1 LSERRACF
9 SLSAQENSRVANFL
23 NPKRAGAASH
33 NAEAR
38 ALMETLLQDIRFG
51 FRQLMRQPGFAA
63 LAIVSM
69 ALGIGANTSIFSL
82 VDTVLLRPLAV
93 KEPSQLVELYGTLHN
108 GADWSLQSYP
118 NYKEYRD
125 RNTVFSGLFIYRVV
139 VSSLTVNNSS
149 QRVWGYLVSG
159 NYFDVLGVKP
169 TLGRAFLP
177 EEDQTPDSHPVAV
190 ISYNCWQHRFGGDR
204 AIVGKTVEFNSR
216 PFAVIGVAP
225 KGFIGTEVAYDPE
238 MFIPV
243 MMAKTIEPGS
253 TWIDKR
259 DSNNLFTVGRL
270 KPGVSFA
277 EAKAALETLTAK
289 LAQDYPQ
296 NVGRGIRL
304 GKPGL
309 FIPDIANSVFAFT
322 GVLAAVGA
330 LVILLAC
337 VNLASLLLAVRLAV
351 GASRQRLVRQL
362 LTESLLISLSGGAAG
377 VFLAA
382 AINSAVRGIHLPSD
396 VTLLFDL
403 RTDWRVLSFALLL
416 SIATGILFSL
426 IPALQSS
433 KPQLVPALKDESSMA
448 GFRRSRLRN
457 FLVVAQ
463 ISLSLV
469 LLISAGLIVRSLQA
483 AQKMRPG
490 FNPENAVAIS
500 FDVSLQGYNE
510 ERGRAFQKQV
520 LEHAQALPQIENA
533 ALTDYLPLGLN
544 YNDSTIYIE
553 GTEFKGASTLPI
565 AIPIESSPGYFD
577 VMGIPLRGRDFRDD
591 ENKKESRVAI
601 VNETFA
607 KKFFNGQDPIGRR
620 FNWHG
625 PKDPFFEIV
634 GIVPDG
640 KYNSLGEDPKPALY
654 TPLYRDYSG
663 QITLVARTRRDPR
676 QVLSALR
683 AEVQKLDPSISVYA
697 AKTLK
702 EHMGTSLFP
711 ARMAAIA
718 LGSFGVLALILAAVG
733 IYGVMSHAVA
743 GRTREIGLRIALGA
757 QLSDV
762 QKLILKQGMVLAAI
776 GSLCGLLI
784 AFGGA
789 RMMKSLLYGVSS
801 SDPVTFTCVALL
813 LLSIALLACWIPARR
828 ASRVEPMIVL
838 RAE

>member
-1 LSERRACF
+1 MQNL
-9 SLSAQENSRVANFL
+9 
-23 NPKRAGAASH
+23 
-33 NAEAR
+33 AR
-38 ALMETLLQDIRFG
+38 LMETLLQDIRFG
-51 FRQLMRQPGFAA
+51 FRQLVKKPGFAV
-63 LAIVSM
+63 LAIISM

-82 VDTVLLRPLAV
+82 VDTALLRPLAV
-93 KEPSQLVELYGTLHN
+93 KEPSQLVELYGTLQN
-108 GADWSLQSYP
+108 GAEWSLQSYP

-125 RNTVFSGLFIYRVV
+125 RNTVFSGLSVYRVV

-169 TLGRAFLP
+169 MLGRSFLP

-190 ISYNCWQHRFGGDR
+190 ISYNCWQRRFGGDP
-204 AIVGKTVEFNSR
+204 AVVGKTVQFNTR
-216 PFAVIGVAP
+216 PFTVIGVAP

-238 MFIPV
+238 MFVPV

-253 TWIDKR
+253 TWLEKR

-270 KPGVSFA
+270 KSGVSFA
-277 EAKAALETLTAK
+277 QAKPALETLTAK
-289 LAQDYPQ
+289 LAQDYPE
-296 NVGRGIRL
+296 NVGFGIRL

-322 GVLAAVGA
+322 ALLAAVGA

-337 VNLASLLLAVRLAV
+337 VNLANLLLARATERRREIAVRLAI
-351 GASRQRLVRQL
+351 GASRRRLVRQL

-377 VFLAA
+377 VLLSA
-382 AINSAVRGIHLPSD
+382 AINSAVRGIRLPSD
-396 VTLLFDL
+396 ITLLFDL
-403 RTDWRVLSFALLL
+403 RTDWRVLTFALLL

-463 ISLSLV
+463 VSLSLV

-500 FDVSLQGYNE
+500 FDVSLQGYDE
-510 ERGRAFQKQV
+510 ERGRAFQKRV
-520 LEHAQALPQIENA
+520 LERARALPQIENA
-533 ALTDYLPLGLN
+533 ALTDNLPLGLN
-544 YNDSTIYIE
+544 YNSSGIYVE
-553 GTEFKGASTLPI
+553 GSEFTGASNLPI
-565 AIPIESSPGYFD
+565 AIPIDSGPGYFD
-577 VMGIPLRGRDFRDD
+577 AMGIPLRGRDFRDD
-591 ENKKESRVAI
+591 ENKKENRVAI
-601 VNETFA
+601 VNETFG
-607 KKFFNGQDPIGRR
+607 KKFLNGQDPIGRR

-625 PKDPFFEIV
+625 PSDPFFEIV
-634 GIVPDG
+634 GVVPDG
-640 KYNSLGEDPKPALY
+640 KYNSLGEDAKPAVY
-654 TPLYRDYSG
+654 TPFYRDYTG
-663 QITLVARTRRDPR
+663 LVTLIARTHSDPR
-676 QVLSALR
+676 QVLNALR
-683 AEVQKLDPSISVYA
+683 AEVKKLDPSISVYA

-702 EHMGTSLFP
+702 EHLGTSLFP

-733 IYGVMSHAVA
+733 IYGVMSHVVA
-743 GRTREIGLRIALGA
+743 GRTREIGLRMALGA
-757 QLSDV
+757 QFSDV
-762 QKLILKQGMVLAAI
+762 QKLILKQGMFLAAI
-776 GSLCGLLI
+776 GSVCGLVI
-784 AFGGA
+784 ALGGA
-789 RMMKSLLYGVSS
+789 RMMKSLLYGVST
-801 SDPVTFTCVALL
+801 SDPITFTSVALL
-813 LLSIALLACWIPARR
+813 LFGIAFLACWIPARR
-828 ASRVEPMIVL
+828 ASRVEPMIAL

>member
-1 LSERRACF
+1 MQNLTRF
-9 SLSAQENSRVANFL
+9 
-23 NPKRAGAASH
+23 
-33 NAEAR
+33 
-38 ALMETLLQDIRFG
+38 MEKLLQDIRFG
-51 FRQLMRQPGFAA
+51 FRQLMKQPGFVV
-63 LAIVSM
+63 LAITSM

-82 VDTVLLRPLAV
+82 VDTALLRPLAV
-93 KEPSQLVELYGTLHN
+93 KEPSRLMELYGTINN
-108 GADWSLQSYP
+108 GAEWSLQSYP
-118 NYKEYRD
+118 NYKDYRD

-139 VSSLTVNNSS
+139 VSGLTVNNTS

-169 TLGRAFLP
+169 MLGRAFLP
-177 EEDQTPDSHPVAV
+177 EEDQTADSHPVAV
-190 ISYNCWQHRFGGDR
+190 ISYNCWQRRFAGDPE
-204 AIVGKTVEFNSR
+204 IVGKSVEFNSR
-216 PFAVIGVAP
+216 PFTIIGVAP

-253 TWIDKR
+253 TWLERR

-270 KPGVSFA
+270 KPGVSF
-277 EAKAALETLTAK
+277 EQAKAELATLTAQ
-289 LAQDYPQ
+289 LAKDYPE
-296 NVGRGIRL
+296 NVGRGIQL

-322 GVLAAVGA
+322 GVLAAIGC

-337 VNLASLLLAVRLAV
+337 VNLANLLLARATERRREIAVRLAV

-362 LTESLLISLSGGAAG
+362 LTESLLISLGGGTAG

-382 AINSAVRGIHLPSD
+382 AINTAVRNIRLPSD
-396 VTLLFDL
+396 ITLLFDL
-403 RTDWRVLSFALLL
+403 RTDWRVLTFALVL

-433 KPQLVPALKDESSMA
+433 KPQLVPALKDKSSMA
-448 GFRRSRLRN
+448 GFRRSNLRN
-457 FLVVAQ
+457 LLVIAQ
-463 ISLSLV
+463 VGLSLV

-490 FNPENAVAIS
+490 FNPEKAVAIS
-500 FDVSLQGYNE
+500 FDVSLGGYDE
-510 ERGRAFQKQV
+510 VRGHAFQKQV
-520 LEHAQALPQIENA
+520 LERARALSQVEYA
-533 ALTDYLPLGLN
+533 ALTDNLPLGLN
-544 YNDSTIYIE
+544 YNSSSIYVE

-565 AIPIESSPGYFD
+565 AIPIESTPGYFD
-577 VMGIPLRGRDFRDD
+577 AMGIPLRGRDFRDD

-601 VNETFA
+601 VNETFV
-607 KKFFNGQDPIGRR
+607 KKLLNGQDPIGRR

-625 PKDPFFEIV
+625 PKDPFFEIIGV
-634 GIVPDG
+634 VPDG
-640 KYNSLGEDPKPALY
+640 KYNSLGEDPRPALY
-654 TPLYRDYSG
+654 TPLYRDYTG
-663 QITLVARTRRDPR
+663 MVTLVARTRADPR
-676 QVLSALR
+676 QVLGSLR
-683 AEVQKLDPSISVYA
+683 TIVQELDPSISVYA

-733 IYGVMSHAVA
+733 IYGVMSHVVA
-743 GRTREIGLRIALGA
+743 GRTREIGLRMALGA

-762 QKLILKQGMVLAAI
+762 QKLILKQGMFLAGT
-776 GSLCGLLI
+776 GSLCGLLL
-784 AFGGA
+784 ALGGT
-789 RMMKSLLYGVSS
+789 RMMKSLLYGVST
-801 SDPVTFTCVALL
+801 SDPVTFSSVAFLL
-813 LLSIALLACWIPARR
+813 AGIAFLACWIPARR
-828 ASRVEPMIVL
+828 ASRVEPMTAL

>member
-1 LSERRACF
+1 MQNL
-9 SLSAQENSRVANFL
+9 
-23 NPKRAGAASH
+23 
-33 NAEAR
+33 AR
-38 ALMETLLQDIRFG
+38 LMETLLQDIRFG
-51 FRQLMRQPGFAA
+51 FRQLMKQRGFAA
-63 LAIVSM
+63 LAIISM

-118 NYKEYRD
+118 NYKDYRD
-125 RNTVFSGLFIYRVV
+125 RNTVLSGLFVYRVV

-169 TLGRAFLP
+169 MLGRAFLP

-190 ISYNCWQHRFGGDR
+190 ISYNCWQHRFGGDP
-204 AIVGKTVEFNSR
+204 AIVGKRVEFNSR
-216 PFAVIGVAP
+216 PFAIIGVAP

-238 MFIPV
+238 MFIPI
-243 MMAKTIEPGS
+243 MMATAIEPGS
-253 TWIDKR
+253 RWLERR
-259 DSNNLFTVGRL
+259 DNSNLFTVGRL
-270 KPGVSFA
+270 KPGVS
-277 EAKAALETLTAK
+277 EAQAKTELETITAQMAK
-289 LAQDYPQ
+289 DYPE

-309 FIPDIANSVFAFT
+309 FIPDIENSVFAFT

-330 LVILLAC
+330 LVLLLAC
-337 VNLASLLLAVRLAV
+337 VNLASLLLTRATERRKEIALRLAI

-362 LTESLLISLSGGAAG
+362 LTESILISLSGGAAG
-377 VFLAA
+377 VMLAA
-382 AINSAVRGIHLPSD
+382 FINSAVRGIRLPSD
-396 VTLLFDL
+396 ITLLFDL
-403 RTDWRVLSFALLL
+403 RTDWRVLTFALVL

-433 KPQLVPALKDESSMA
+433 NPQLVPALKDESSMA
-448 GFRRSRLRN
+448 GFHRSRLRN
-457 FLVVAQ
+457 GLVVAQ
-463 ISLSLV
+463 VSLSLV

-520 LEHAQALPQIENA
+520 LERARALPQIENA
-533 ALTDYLPLGLN
+533 ALTDNLPLGLN
-544 YNDSTIYIE
+544 YNDNTIYIE
-553 GTEFKGASTLPI
+553 GSEFKGASTLPI
-565 AIPIESSPGYFD
+565 AIPFGSSPGYFD

-591 ENKKESRVAI
+591 ENKLEHRVAI

-607 KKFFNGQDPIGRR
+607 KKFLNGADPIGRR

-625 PKDPFFEIV
+625 PDDPFFEIV
-634 GIVPDG
+634 GVVPAG
-640 KYNSLGEDPKPALY
+640 KYNSLGEDPKPAVY
-654 TPLYRDYSG
+654 TPLYRDYNG
-663 QITLVARTRRDPR
+663 GVTLVARTHGDPR
-676 QVLSALR
+676 AVLNDLR
-683 AEVQKLDPSISVYA
+683 KLVHELDPSVSVYSM
-697 AKTLK
+697 KTLRQ
-702 EHMGTSLFP
+702 HLGTSLFP

-733 IYGVMSHAVA
+733 IYGVMSHVVA
-743 GRTREIGLRIALGA
+743 GRTREIGLRMALGA

-762 QKLILKQGMVLAAI
+762 QKLILKQGMFLAAI
-776 GSLCGLLI
+776 GSLGGLMVAL
-784 AFGGA
+784 AGA

-801 SDPVTFTCVALL
+801 SDPITFACVALL
-813 LLSIALLACWIPARR
+813 LLNVALLACWIPARR
-828 ASRVEPMIVL
+828 ASRVEPMIAL

>member
-1 LSERRACF
+1 
-9 SLSAQENSRVANFL
+9 
-23 NPKRAGAASH
+23 
-33 NAEAR
+33 
-38 ALMETLLQDIRFG
+38 METLLQDIRFG
-51 FRQLMRQPGFAA
+51 FRQLVKKPGFAV
-63 LAIVSM
+63 LAIISM

-82 VDTVLLRPLAV
+82 VDTALLRPLAV

-108 GADWSLQSYP
+108 GAEWSLQSYP

-125 RNTVFSGLFIYRVV
+125 RNTVFSGLSVYRVV

-169 TLGRAFLP
+169 MLGRSFLP

-190 ISYNCWQHRFGGDR
+190 ISYNCWQRRFGGDP
-204 AIVGKTVEFNSR
+204 AVVGKTVQFNTR
-216 PFAVIGVAP
+216 PFTVIGVAP

-238 MFIPV
+238 MFVPV

-253 TWIDKR
+253 TWLEKR

-270 KPGVSFA
+270 KSGVSFA
-277 EAKAALETLTAK
+277 QAKPALETLTAK
-289 LAQDYPQ
+289 LAEDYPE
-296 NVGRGIRL
+296 NVGFGIRL

-322 GVLAAVGA
+322 ALLAAVGA

-337 VNLASLLLAVRLAV
+337 VNLANLLLARATERRREIAVRLAI
-351 GASRQRLVRQL
+351 GASRRRLVRQL

-377 VFLAA
+377 VLLSA
-382 AINSAVRGIHLPSD
+382 AINSAVRGIRLPSD
-396 VTLLFDL
+396 ITLLFDL
-403 RTDWRVLSFALLL
+403 RTDWRVLTFALLL

-463 ISLSLV
+463 VSLSLV

-500 FDVSLQGYNE
+500 FDVSLQGYDE
-510 ERGRAFQKQV
+510 ERGRAFQKRV
-520 LEHAQALPQIENA
+520 LERARALPQIENA
-533 ALTDYLPLGLN
+533 ALTDNLPLGLN
-544 YNDSTIYIE
+544 YNSSGIYVE
-553 GTEFKGASTLPI
+553 GSEFTGASNLPI
-565 AIPIESSPGYFD
+565 AIPIDSGPGYFD
-577 VMGIPLRGRDFRDD
+577 AMGIPLRGRDFRDD
-591 ENKKESRVAI
+591 ENKKENRVAI
-601 VNETFA
+601 VNETFG
-607 KKFFNGQDPIGRR
+607 KKFLNGQDPIGRR

-625 PKDPFFEIV
+625 PSDPFFEIV
-634 GIVPDG
+634 GVVPDG
-640 KYNSLGEDPKPALY
+640 KYNSLGEDAKPAVY
-654 TPLYRDYSG
+654 TPFYRDYTG
-663 QITLVARTRRDPR
+663 LVTLIARTHSDPR
-676 QVLSALR
+676 QVLNALR
-683 AEVQKLDPSISVYA
+683 AEVKKLDPSISVYA

-702 EHMGTSLFP
+702 EHLGTSLFP

-733 IYGVMSHAVA
+733 IYGVMSHVVA
-743 GRTREIGLRIALGA
+743 GRTREIGLRMALGA
-757 QLSDV
+757 QFSDV
-762 QKLILKQGMVLAAI
+762 QKLILKQGMFLAAI
-776 GSLCGLLI
+776 GSVCGLVI

-789 RMMKSLLYGVSS
+789 RMMKSLLYGVST
-801 SDPVTFTCVALL
+801 SDPITFTSVALL
-813 LLSIALLACWIPARR
+813 LFGIAFLACWIPARR
-828 ASRVEPMIVL
+828 ASRVEPMIAL

>member
-1 LSERRACF
+1 MQNL
-9 SLSAQENSRVANFL
+9 
-23 NPKRAGAASH
+23 
-33 NAEAR
+33 AR
-38 ALMETLLQDIRFG
+38 LMETLLQDIRFG
-51 FRQLMRQPGFAA
+51 FRQLMKQRGFAA
-63 LAIVSM
+63 LAIISM

-118 NYKEYRD
+118 NYKDYRD
-125 RNTVFSGLFIYRVV
+125 HNTVLSGLFVYRVV

-169 TLGRAFLP
+169 MLGRAFLP

-190 ISYNCWQHRFGGDR
+190 ISYNCWQHRFGGDP
-204 AIVGKTVEFNSR
+204 AIVGKRVEFNSR
-216 PFAVIGVAP
+216 PFAIIGVAP

-243 MMAKTIEPGS
+243 MMATAIEPGS
-253 TWIDKR
+253 RWLERR
-259 DSNNLFTVGRL
+259 DNSNLFTVGRL
-270 KPGVSFA
+270 KPGVSEA
-277 EAKAALETLTAK
+277 QAKAELETITAQMAK
-289 LAQDYPQ
+289 DYPE

-309 FIPDIANSVFAFT
+309 FIPDIENSVFAFT

-330 LVILLAC
+330 LVLLLAC
-337 VNLASLLLAVRLAV
+337 VNLASLLLTRATERRKEIALRLAI

-362 LTESLLISLSGGAAG
+362 LTESILISFSGGAAG
-377 VFLAA
+377 VMLAA
-382 AINSAVRGIHLPSD
+382 FINSAVRGIRLPSD
-396 VTLLFDL
+396 ITLFFDL
-403 RTDWRVLSFALLL
+403 RTDWRVLTFALVL

-433 KPQLVPALKDESSMA
+433 NPQLVPALKDESSMA

-457 FLVVAQ
+457 GLVVAQ
-463 ISLSLV
+463 VSLSLV

-520 LEHAQALPQIENA
+520 LERARKLPQIENV
-533 ALTDYLPLGLN
+533 ALTDNLPLGLN
-544 YNDSTIYIE
+544 YNDNTIYIE
-553 GTEFKGASTLPI
+553 GSEFKGASTLPI
-565 AIPIESSPGYFD
+565 AIPFGSSPGYFD

-591 ENKKESRVAI
+591 ENKLEHRVAI

-607 KKFFNGQDPIGRR
+607 KKFLNGADPIGRR

-625 PKDPFFEIV
+625 PDDPFFEIV
-634 GIVPDG
+634 GVVPAG
-640 KYNSLGEDPKPALY
+640 KYNSLGEDPKPAVY
-654 TPLYRDYSG
+654 TPLYRDYNG
-663 QITLVARTRRDPR
+663 GVTLVARTHGDPR
-676 QVLSALR
+676 AVLNDLR
-683 AEVQKLDPSISVYA
+683 KLVHELDPSVSVYSM
-697 AKTLK
+697 KTLRQ
-702 EHMGTSLFP
+702 HMGTSLFP

-733 IYGVMSHAVA
+733 IYGVMSHVVA
-743 GRTREIGLRIALGA
+743 GRTREIGLRMALGA

-762 QKLILKQGMVLAAI
+762 QKLILKQGMFLAAI
-776 GSLCGLLI
+776 GSLGGLMVAL
-784 AFGGA
+784 GGA

-801 SDPVTFTCVALL
+801 SDPITFACVALL
-813 LLSIALLACWIPARR
+813 LLNVALLACWIPARR
-828 ASRVEPMIVL
+828 ASRVEPMIAL

>member
-1 LSERRACF
+1 MQNLTR
-9 SLSAQENSRVANFL
+9 
-23 NPKRAGAASH
+23 
-33 NAEAR
+33 
-38 ALMETLLQDIRFG
+38 LMETLLQDIRFG
-51 FRQLMRQPGFAA
+51 FRQLMKQRGFAA
-63 LAIVSM
+63 LAIISM

-118 NYKEYRD
+118 NYKDYRD
-125 RNTVFSGLFIYRVV
+125 RNTVLSGLFVYRVV

-169 TLGRAFLP
+169 MLGRAFLP

-190 ISYNCWQHRFGGDR
+190 ISYNCWQHRFGGDP
-204 AIVGKTVEFNSR
+204 AIVGKRVEFNSR
-216 PFAVIGVAP
+216 PFAIIGVAP

-238 MFIPV
+238 MFIPI
-243 MMAKTIEPGS
+243 MMATAIEPGS
-253 TWIDKR
+253 RWLERR
-259 DSNNLFTVGRL
+259 DNSNLFTVGRL
-270 KPGVSFA
+270 KPGVS
-277 EAKAALETLTAK
+277 EAQAKTELETITAQMAK
-289 LAQDYPQ
+289 DYPE

-309 FIPDIANSVFAFT
+309 FIPDIENSVFAFT

-330 LVILLAC
+330 LVLLLAC
-337 VNLASLLLAVRLAV
+337 VNLASLLLTRATERRKEIALRLAI

-362 LTESLLISLSGGAAG
+362 LTESILISLSGGAAG
-377 VFLAA
+377 VMLAA
-382 AINSAVRGIHLPSD
+382 FINSAVRGIRLPSD
-396 VTLLFDL
+396 ITLLFDL
-403 RTDWRVLSFALLL
+403 RTDWRVLTFALVL

-433 KPQLVPALKDESSMA
+433 NPQLVPALKDESSMA

-457 FLVVAQ
+457 GLVVAQ
-463 ISLSLV
+463 VSLSLV

-520 LEHAQALPQIENA
+520 LERARALPQIENA
-533 ALTDYLPLGLN
+533 ALTDNLPLGLN
-544 YNDSTIYIE
+544 YNDNTIYIE
-553 GTEFKGASTLPI
+553 GSEFKGASTLPI
-565 AIPIESSPGYFD
+565 AIPFGSSPGYFD

-591 ENKKESRVAI
+591 ENKLEHRVAI

-607 KKFFNGQDPIGRR
+607 KKFLNGADPIGRR

-625 PKDPFFEIV
+625 PDDPFFEIV
-634 GIVPDG
+634 GVVPAG
-640 KYNSLGEDPKPALY
+640 KYNSLGEDPKPAVY
-654 TPLYRDYSG
+654 TPLYRDYNG
-663 QITLVARTRRDPR
+663 GVTLVARTHGDPR
-676 QVLSALR
+676 AVLNDLR
-683 AEVQKLDPSISVYA
+683 KLVHELDPSVSVYSM
-697 AKTLK
+697 KTLRQ
-702 EHMGTSLFP
+702 HLGTSLFP

-733 IYGVMSHAVA
+733 IYGVMSYVVA
-743 GRTREIGLRIALGA
+743 GRTREIGLRMALGA

-762 QKLILKQGMVLAAI
+762 QKLILKQGMFLAAI
-776 GSLCGLLI
+776 GSLGGLMVAL
-784 AFGGA
+784 AGA

-801 SDPVTFTCVALL
+801 SDPITFACVALL
-813 LLSIALLACWIPARR
+813 LLNVALLACWIPARR
-828 ASRVEPMIVL
+828 ASRVEPMIAL

>member
-1 LSERRACF
+1 M
-9 SLSAQENSRVANFL
+9 QN
-23 NPKRAGAASH
+23 H
-33 NAEAR
+33 AR
-38 ALMETLLQDIRFG
+38 LMETLLQDVRFG
-51 FRQLMRQPGFAA
+51 FRQLMKQPGFAA
-63 LAIVSM
+63 LAIISM
-69 ALGIGANTSIFSL
+69 ALCIGANTSIFSL
-82 VDTVLLRPLAV
+82 VDTALLRPLAV
-93 KEPSQLVELYGTLHN
+93 KEPSQLGELYGPLHN

-125 RNTVFSGLFIYRVV
+125 RNTVFSGLSVYRLV
-139 VSSLTVNNSS
+139 VSSLTVNKSS

-169 TLGRAFLP
+169 MLGRSFLP

-190 ISYNCWQHRFGGDR
+190 ISYNCWQRRFGGDP
-204 AIVGKTVEFNSR
+204 AVVGKTFELNSR
-216 PFAVIGVAP
+216 PFVIIGVAP
-225 KGFIGTEVAYDPE
+225 KGFVGTEVAYDPE
-238 MFIPV
+238 MFVPV

-253 TWIDKR
+253 RWIDKR

-277 EAKAALETLTAK
+277 QAKAALETLTAK
-289 LAQDYPQ
+289 LTQDYPE

-309 FIPDIANSVFAFT
+309 FIPRISNSVFAFT
-322 GVLAAVGA
+322 GVLAGVGA

-337 VNLASLLLAVRLAV
+337 VNLANLLLGWRTERGREIAGGLAV

-362 LTESLLISLSGGAAG
+362 LTESLLISLSGGATG

-382 AINSAVRGIHLPSD
+382 AINSAVRGIRLPSD

-403 RTDWRVLSFALLL
+403 RTDWRVLTFALFL
-416 SIATGILFSL
+416 SIATGVFFSL

-433 KPQLVPALKDESSMA
+433 KPQLVPALKDESSMG

-457 FLVVAQ
+457 LLVVAQ
-463 ISLSLV
+463 VSLSLV

-500 FDVSLQGYNE
+500 FDVSLQGYDE
-510 ERGRAFQKQV
+510 QRGRAFQKQV
-520 LEHAQALPQIENA
+520 LERAQALPQIANA

-544 YNDSTIYIE
+544 YNNSTIYIE
-553 GTEFKGASTLPI
+553 GTEFKGASSLAI

-634 GIVPDG
+634 GVVPDG

-654 TPLYRDYSG
+654 TPVYRDYSG
-663 QITLVARTRRDPR
+663 AVTLVAHTRGDPR

-683 AEVQKLDPSISVYA
+683 GEVQKLDPSISVYA

-718 LGSFGVLALILAAVG
+718 LGSFGVLALILAAIG
-733 IYGVMSHAVA
+733 IYGVMSHVVA
-743 GRTREIGLRIALGA
+743 GRTREIGLRMALGA

-762 QKLILKQGMVLAAI
+762 QKLILKQGMFLAAI
-776 GSLCGLLI
+776 GSACGLVI

-789 RMMKSLLYGVSS
+789 RMMKSLLYGVST
-801 SDPVTFTCVALL
+801 SDPITFTCVALL
-813 LLSIALLACWIPARR
+813 LLGIALLACWIPARR
-828 ASRVEPMIVL
+828 ASRVEPMIAL

>member
-1 LSERRACF
+1 MQNL
-9 SLSAQENSRVANFL
+9 
-23 NPKRAGAASH
+23 
-33 NAEAR
+33 AR
-38 ALMETLLQDIRFG
+38 LMETLLQDLRFG
-51 FRQLMRQPGFAA
+51 FRQLMKQRGFAA
-63 LAIVSM
+63 LAIISM

-118 NYKEYRD
+118 NYKDYRD
-125 RNTVFSGLFIYRVV
+125 RNTVLSGLFVYRVV

-169 TLGRAFLP
+169 MLGRAFLP

-190 ISYNCWQHRFGGDR
+190 ISYNCWQHRFGGDPS
-204 AIVGKTVEFNSR
+204 IVGKRVEFNSR
-216 PFAVIGVAP
+216 PFAIIGVAP
-225 KGFIGTEVAYDPE
+225 KGFLGTEVAYDPE

-243 MMAKTIEPGS
+243 MMATAIEPGS
-253 TWIDKR
+253 RWLERR
-259 DSNNLFTVGRL
+259 DNSNLFTVGRL
-270 KPGVSFA
+270 KPGVSEA
-277 EAKAALETLTAK
+277 RAKAELETITAQMAK
-289 LAQDYPQ
+289 DYPE

-309 FIPDIANSVFAFT
+309 FIPDIENSVFAFT

-330 LVILLAC
+330 LVLLLAC
-337 VNLASLLLAVRLAV
+337 VNLASLLLTRATERRKEIALRLAI

-362 LTESLLISLSGGAAG
+362 LTESILISLSGGAAG
-377 VFLAA
+377 VMLAA
-382 AINSAVRGIHLPSD
+382 FINSAVRGIRLPSD
-396 VTLLFDL
+396 ITLLFDL
-403 RTDWRVLSFALLL
+403 RTDWRVLTFALVL

-433 KPQLVPALKDESSMA
+433 NPQLVPALKDESSMA
-448 GFRRSRLRN
+448 GFHRSRLRN
-457 FLVVAQ
+457 GLVVAQ
-463 ISLSLV
+463 VSLSLV

-520 LEHAQALPQIENA
+520 LERARALPQIENA
-533 ALTDYLPLGLN
+533 ALTDNLPLGLN
-544 YNDSTIYIE
+544 YNDNTIYIE
-553 GTEFKGASTLPI
+553 GSEFKGASTLPI
-565 AIPIESSPGYFD
+565 AIPFGSSPGYFD

-591 ENKKESRVAI
+591 ENKLEHRVAI

-607 KKFFNGQDPIGRR
+607 KKFLNGADPIGRR

-625 PKDPFFEIV
+625 PDDPFFEIV
-634 GIVPDG
+634 GVVPAG
-640 KYNSLGEDPKPALY
+640 KYNSLGEDPKPAVY
-654 TPLYRDYSG
+654 TPLYRDYNG
-663 QITLVARTRRDPR
+663 GVTLVARTHGDPR
-676 QVLSALR
+676 AVLNDLR
-683 AEVQKLDPSISVYA
+683 KLVHELDPSVSVYSM
-697 AKTLK
+697 KTLRQ
-702 EHMGTSLFP
+702 HLGTSLFP

-733 IYGVMSHAVA
+733 IYGVMSHVVA
-743 GRTREIGLRIALGA
+743 GRTREIGLRMALGA

-762 QKLILKQGMVLAAI
+762 QKLILKQGMFLAAI
-776 GSLCGLLI
+776 GSLGGLMVAL
-784 AFGGA
+784 AGA

-801 SDPVTFTCVALL
+801 SDPITFACVALL
-813 LLSIALLACWIPARR
+813 LLNVALLACWIPARR
-828 ASRVEPMIVL
+828 ASRVEPMIAL